1 MTGTIASL
9 RNPQGLA
16 LHCMVD
22 DPPGPARSDCAAVL
36 LCPGVKTRVAP
47 HRLYRKLAQAFL
59 RRGITVMRVD
69 FAGLGDSEGERPEES
84 LELIYRAMELGGA
97 VADARSA
104 LDWLEATRG
113 VRRFIV
119 GGLCGGAITGLQLA
133 AQDPRVQGVYA
144 LGLPVT
150 VHGAARSELDHMP
163 KGALRDKR
171 VRYLRKALNPASW
184 LRLLSLKSDY
194 RLMWRMLVA
203 SMASKR
209 KAAREAARPAAAPD
223 LNPRL
228 AESFLEVLGRDCPV
242 LLMFGERDRLRWD
255 FEEKFE
261 QPWHADLAPHRK
273 LIETR
278 IIPHA
283 SHILADPEAVA
294 QAIQITIAWLD
305 AWFPDARDTEVHGL
319 KAAA

>member
-9 RNPQGLA
+9 RNSQGLT

-36 LCPGVKTRVAP
+36 LCPGVKTRVGP

-59 RRGITVMRVD
+59 RRGIAVMRVD
-69 FAGLGDSEGERPEES
+69 FAGLGDSEGEQPEES
-84 LELIYRAMELGGA
+84 LELIYRAMELGGG

-104 LDWLEATRG
+104 LDWLEAARG

-119 GGLCGGAITGLQLA
+119 GGLCGGAVTGLQLA
-133 AQDPRVQGVYA
+133 AEDPRVEGIYA
-144 LGLPVT
+144 IGLPVT

-163 KGALRDKR
+163 QGALRDKR
-171 VRYLRKALNPASW
+171 AHYLKKALNPASW
-184 LRLLSLKSDY
+184 LRLLSMKSDY
-194 RLMWRMLVA
+194 RLMWRMLAA
-203 SMASKR
+203 SMASKQ
-209 KAAREAARPAAAPD
+209 KAAHEAARPAAAPD

-228 AESFLEVLGRDCPV
+228 AESFLKVVGRDCRV

-255 FEEKFE
+255 FEEKLQ
-261 QPWHADLAPHRK
+261 QPWQADLAPYRT

-278 IIPHA
+278 IIPRA

-294 QAIQITIAWLD
+294 QASQITVAWLD
-305 AWFPDARDTEVHGL
+305 AWFPDARHAEAQAEE
-319 KAAA
+319 AAA

>member
-9 RNPQGLA
+9 RNAQGLA

-36 LCPGVKTRVAP
+36 LCPGVKTRVGP
-47 HRLYRKLAQAFL
+47 HRLHRKLAQAFL
-59 RRGITVMRVD
+59 RRGIAVMRVD

-84 LELIYRAMELGGA
+84 LELVYRAIELGGA
-97 VADARSA
+97 VGDARCA

-133 AQDPRVQGVYA
+133 AEDPRVDGVYA
-144 LGLPVT
+144 IGLPVT
-150 VHGAARSELDHMP
+150 VHGSARGELDRMSQ
-163 KGALRDKR
+163 GALRDKR
-171 VRYLRKALNPASW
+171 AHYLKKALNPASW
-184 LRLLSLKSDY
+184 LRLLSMKSDY

-203 SMASKR
+203 SLAAKR
-209 KAAREAARPAAAPD
+209 KAAPEAARPAAAPD

-228 AESFLEVLGRDCPV
+228 AESFLKVLGRDCPV

-261 QPWHADLAPHRK
+261 QPWQADLAPYRA
-273 LIETR
+273 LIESR
-278 IIPHA
+278 IVPRA

-294 QAIQITIAWLD
+294 QASQLTVAWLD
-305 AWFPDARDTEVHGL
+305 AWFPDSREAEVQSV